1 MRVRI
6 DRDLCPAQLSFCER
20 CFGKFLL
27 HPLGYER
34 RCFVILEEDD
44 NETLIIDLHSHGHKQ
59 TLELNAEQ
67 RNILAREGWAKF
79 VDFAVP
85 NYKGM
90 SAL

>member
-1 MRVRI
+1 MRVKVN
-6 DRDLCPAQLSFCER
+6 RDLCPAQLSFCER

-27 HPLGYER
+27 HPMGYER
-34 RCFVILEEDD
+34 RCFIVLEEDD
-44 NETLIIDLHSHGHKQ
+44 NDTLIIDLHSHGHDQ

-67 RNILAREGWAKF
+67 RGILAREGWAKF

-85 NYKGM
+85 NYKGT